1 MNGWI
6 DGWMTHS
13 YDGLVCSC
21 TYVYPVEK
29 KKIEWMDHVGM
40 DSIVSQEPGAFAK
53 YIKLYKNT
61 ICGRHPIAVYLSAL
75 KENKESGVEQVQI
88 HFVKY
93 AQSSQV
99 KYDHESSVSYAS
111 AVIRKV

>member
-1 MNGWI
+1 
-6 DGWMTHS
+6 
-13 YDGLVCSC
+13 
-21 TYVYPVEK
+21 
-29 KKIEWMDHVGM
+29 MDHVGM
-40 DSIVSQEPGAFAK
+40 DSIASQEPGAFAK
-53 YIKLYKNT
+53 YISLYKNT
-61 ICGRHPIAVYLSAL
+61 ICGKHPIAVYLSAL

-111 AVIRKV
+111 AVTRKV